1 MRMKINDFFTPP
13 VDNDMVGTIC
23 LSYLVCCDSMD
34 SIVRNSYDVV
44 VVGAGF
50 GGTAAAHHTA
60 RHGLSTLVIERA
72 ERIGE
77 KIISGLTIPIYGFL
91 FGPGFIRDGTPP
103 VERPVDGIINYIVTD
118 IDREAIDIDD
128 TLRFPKPLAPIFSF
142 GYNAYCADF
151 CQWQADEAARV
162 GATIVTG
169 IVVADLLLEDGA
181 VRGVVLEDGREITS
195 KIVINAEGSQGLLSV
210 KAGIRRKYP
219 PRVISLADTY
229 DYSMKK
235 ADVDQVFGHSI
246 RFLWA
251 WDEQDL
257 APPLGYGNGLMVWPY
272 GESLHFMQD
281 QCLAMDDGTVQ
292 NLKNRFETYHANV
305 TEKLPWWRDAVKKQ
319 AKLRAHTWQCF
330 EIFVGLDDEL
340 RKMPLSTDGMLIIG
354 DAAGL
359 EGTELCDGVP
369 SAWFS
374 AEIAGRVARE
384 AIETG
389 DVSGTFLSRYDREI
403 RNHPII
409 AWSITAPHRF
419 LLRYAQQNHDE
430 GLLRKYIHGGW
441 GFGALAHT
449 ITPLTLGLLKAL
461 RQDPRVLTSWV
472 RMFFRYYRYWH
483 YTGTDGVTDPGDEA
497 PHLWDRSAGEF
508 IFVFL
513 MWWSDL
519 LLLVFW
525 PFLWLLSYLLV
536 PFVIAMKATAGFFVS
551 LFEPLY
557 VRLLRWLD
565 TNAVGMTETL
575 IRFTA
580 NARAAT
586 FAAKK
591 RREP

>member
-1 MRMKINDFFTPP
+1 
-13 VDNDMVGTIC
+13 
-23 LSYLVCCDSMD
+23 MD
-34 SIVRNSYDVV
+34 CTLRESYDVV

-72 ERIGE
+72 ENIGE

-103 VERPVDGIINYIVTD
+103 IERPVDGIINYIVTD
-118 IDREAIDIDD
+118 IDREEIVIDD
-128 TLRFPKPLAPIFSF
+128 TLRFPKPFAPIFSF

-151 CQWQADEAARV
+151 CQWQADEAVRV
-162 GATIVTG
+162 GAEVVTKT
-169 IVVADLLLEDGA
+169 VVSDLIIEGGS
-181 VRGVVLEDGREITS
+181 VRGVVLEDGRNIAA

-210 KAGIRRKYP
+210 KAGIRKKYP

-229 DYSMKK
+229 DYTMKK
-235 ADVDQVFGHSI
+235 GDVDRIFGHSI

-251 WDEQDL
+251 WDEQNM

-292 NLKNRFETYHANV
+292 NLKKRFETYHKNV
-305 TEKLPWWRDAVKKQ
+305 VEKLPWWRDDVE
-319 AKLRAHTWQCF
+319 AKAELRAHTWQCF

-340 RKMPLSTDGMLIIG
+340 RAMPLSTGGMLLVG
-354 DAAGL
+354 DAGGL
-359 EGTELCDGVP
+359 ESTELCDGVP
-369 SAWFS
+369 AAWFS

-384 AIETG
+384 AIEAG
-389 DVSGTFLSRYDREI
+389 DVSEDFLSRYDREI

-409 AWSITAPHRF
+409 AWSITAPHRY
-419 LLRYAQQNHDE
+419 LLRNAQQDHDL
-430 GLLRKYIHGGW
+430 GSLRKYVHAGW

-449 ITPLTLGLLKAL
+449 VSPLFRVFLSAI

-472 RMFFRYYRYWH
+472 RMFFRNYRHWH
-483 YTGTDGVTDPGDEA
+483 HSYSDDVSSCGDEVIRPGD
-497 PHLWDRSAGEF
+497 RSVGEYIF
-508 IFVFL
+508 IFL

-519 LLLVFW
+519 VLTVFW
-525 PFLWLLSYLLV
+525 PVLWTMSYLFV
-536 PFVIAMKATAGFFVS
+536 PFAFLMKAIAGFMVW
-551 LFEPLY
+551 LYEPLY
-557 VRLLRWLD
+557 VRLLGRLD
-565 TNAVGMTETL
+565 TSAVGMTEAL
-575 IRFTA
+575 IRFTVK
-580 NARAAT
+580 ARAAT
-586 FAAKK
+586 FGAKK